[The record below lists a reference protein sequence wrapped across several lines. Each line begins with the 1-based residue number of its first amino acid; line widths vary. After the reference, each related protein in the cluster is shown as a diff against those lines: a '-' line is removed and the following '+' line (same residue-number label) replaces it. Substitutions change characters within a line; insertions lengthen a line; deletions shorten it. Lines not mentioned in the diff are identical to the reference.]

1 MKIKPECCHSHTDHD
16 SNLSLLVS
24 ADNQFSIDVLK
35 TLLLSDIKGEE
46 KNIIISPFNAS
57 QVLSMLLLGSK
68 AKTFTQLA
76 HTLHYDKILKDT
88 SQLTPKNQETLHETI
103 KEMSNALTKLSSKHV
118 TLDIG
123 NGLYPD
129 NLFPLD
135 SHYVKIIKE
144 LYKAK
149 IQNLNFM
156 EDPMNAERIINEDVA
171 HATNGRITNLL
182 PSNSLDESTR
192 LVLTSAIYFKGDWKD
207 KFDPS
212 LTQKIPFTS
221 DDGQT
226 QEIPMMQGVKKAPYG
241 VINISEPDSIPYEV
255 EVLRLAY
262 VDENLAMLFIL
273 PPQNCLDQFIKDLT
287 PEKLNRLVK
296 ELRLEQ
302 QIRVTIPVFRVSYEA
317 ALKETLQALGSV
329 DVFGENA
336 DLSGI
341 TNVSGVEQKLYLNQV
356 YHRAFIEVNEEGSE
370 AAAATGAVV
379 GVRSIQIPLQFLAN
393 RPFLYILI
401 NMDNGSILFI
411 GTYIIPGKIA
421 FSEHDRVEYEVKV
434 LRLDYVDERL
444 TMYFVLPPQNGLSQ
458 FIKDLTPERLNRLV
472 TDLRLEKEIWVAIP
486 VFKIEYETKLKDTI
500 QALGSVVIFG
510 NNADLFGITSASKGD
525 MEQKLYLSQVYHKAF
540 IEVNEEGSEA
550 AAATGALIALRAM
563 LIPKEFTASRPFLYF
578 IMDMV
583 NGCILFIGTFVIPRS
598 D

>member
-1 MKIKPECCHSHTDHD
+1 MKIKPESCHSHTAHD
-16 SNLSLLVS
+16 SNLSLQVS

-46 KNIIISPFNAS
+46 KNLILSPVIAS

-68 AKTFTQLA
+68 GITFTQLA

-103 KEMSNALTKLSSKHV
+103 KEMSNALTKLSSKNV

-135 SHYVKIIKE
+135 SNYVKIIKE

-156 EDPMNAERIINEDVA
+156 EDPRNAEKTINEDVA
-171 HATNGRITNLL
+171 HATKGRITNFL
-182 PSNSLDESTR
+182 PPNSLDESTR

-221 DDGQT
+221 DDGHT
-226 QEIPMMQGVKKAPYG
+226 QEIPMMQGVKEAPYG
-241 VINISEPDSIPYEV
+241 KINISEPDSIPFEV
-255 EVLRLAY
+255 EVLRLDY

-273 PPQNCLDQFIKDLT
+273 PPQNSLDQFIKNLT
-287 PEKLNRLVK
+287 QEKLDWLVK

-302 QIRVTIPVFRVSYEA
+302 QIRVTIPVFKVSYEA

-329 DVFGENA
+329 DVFGVNA

-341 TNVSGVEQKLYLNQV
+341 TNASGVGQNLYLNQ
-356 YHRAFIEVNEEGSE
+356 
-370 AAAATGAVV
+370 
-379 GVRSIQIPLQFLAN
+379 
-393 RPFLYILI
+393 
-401 NMDNGSILFI
+401 M
-411 GTYIIPGKIA
+411 
-421 FSEHDRVEYEVKV
+421 
-434 LRLDYVDERL
+434 
-444 TMYFVLPPQNGLSQ
+444 
-458 FIKDLTPERLNRLV
+458 
-472 TDLRLEKEIWVAIP
+472 
-486 VFKIEYETKLKDTI
+486 
-500 QALGSVVIFG
+500 
-510 NNADLFGITSASKGD
+510 
-525 MEQKLYLSQVYHKAF
+525 YHKAF

-550 AAATGALIALRAM
+550 AAASGAVVGVRSIQ
-563 LIPKEFTASRPFLYF
+563 IPLQFLADRPFLYF
-578 IMDMV
+578 IINMD
-583 NGCILFIGTFVIPRS
+583 NGSMLFVGTFIIPG
-598 D
+598 